1 MTAPR
6 TGRAETASALC
17 LVSLHEAPTG
27 HSGGGRRAHSQDK
40 SEEARGGKPGSI
52 FGASEPTPPNAS
64 FISCRPEGG
73 TSWAAGC
80 GRHGLTL
87 HGRVWSAKSKAQ
99 NGENARFSDPLC
111 LGREED
117 RPQRS
122 ECARTHSL
130 AWAVTGNPEGPFGGA
145 SAGWGGPQGPLHH
158 PHFSTPLSSAEQ
170 PVLLCLASLPHS
182 WLGRRHLRP
191 RRPRRRAPAWLAHAS
206 HCRPATWT
214 EGI

>member
-1 MTAPR
+1 M
-6 TGRAETASALC
+6 
-17 LVSLHEAPTG
+17 
-27 HSGGGRRAHSQDK
+27 
-40 SEEARGGKPGSI
+40 
-52 FGASEPTPPNAS
+52 
-64 FISCRPEGG
+64 
-73 TSWAAGC
+73 
-80 GRHGLTL
+80 
-87 HGRVWSAKSKAQ
+87 WSAKSKAQ

-182 WLGRRHLRP
+182 WLGRRHLWP
-191 RRPRRRAPAWLAHAS
+191 RGPRRRAPAWLAHAS

-214 EGI
+214 EGIRGSLPAPRPVLKPAAAHRPSTAASSRPLVPPRQVLTRRPVLPQHGALLHLVTLCNT